1 MVLMAGVATGQ
12 SVVLTDRC
20 PTPAE
25 GATELLCSYTVEFNE
40 MSIGSLLSVALEIP
54 EGISPS
60 DGPDRDE
67 SCAARFDGTVR
78 RDRHLVYKLK
88 IEKPS
93 GSVEF
98 RFIAPQE
105 DYESRNKPYYVEIDG
120 RDFGAAG
127 VEAAVPARKNKVS
140 LFRLATGGGF
150 TRLTDDSVDFKEV
163 GGDDEHIF
171 IDNDS
176 RGRAEVLT
184 GVLFKLHEFKS
195 GRTLDVATNLEF
207 ADGKVNFLDGIF
219 VGLGFG
225 ITPALEVVGGY
236 SLGRGKELSHG
247 FRQAMGRFVMNHRED
262 PKFTNIDL
270 VDGVIADIKDY
281 DGLPL
286 SFVNGMDETEKIF
299 PGNPITNSFNSKW
312 SVGILIPLDFWKLI
326 KGDDDQ

>member
-184 GVLFKLHEFKS
+184 GVLFKLHELVFVYRVDSMSVQADAATGSICYDLTQGGGRWRPS
-195 GRTLDVATNLEF
+195 GTMEWPARSIVA
-207 ADGKVNFLDGIF
+207 I
-219 VGLGFG
+219 
-225 ITPALEVVGGY
+225 
-236 SLGRGKELSHG
+236 
-247 FRQAMGRFVMNHRED
+247 
-262 PKFTNIDL
+262 
-270 VDGVIADIKDY
+270 
-281 DGLPL
+281 
-286 SFVNGMDETEKIF
+286 NGAR
-299 PGNPITNSFNSKW
+299 SSCRW
-312 SVGILIPLDFWKLI
+312 
-326 KGDDDQ
+326 